1 MNGRQLIHSILGS
14 LALVACLLTMLTF
27 ATPAKAAGEFEL
39 NDTRE
44 TAYGPLEGG
53 KSYTAT
59 FETGN
64 DVDWYVFYIKT
75 YSQMDFSATMVK
87 SCEDYARISLYDK
100 DGNYERSFETGNVN
114 ETNHLLQTM
123 NPGRYYFEVER
134 HYSCTG
140 DRYSFRIDPAASI
153 TSSRECGEAIVSKD
167 AVGPELAAVNE
178 ELAKNGEA
186 LATTA
191 QAVHE
196 AKRQL
201 RRANKKAQ
209 RLKKRLKQI
218 KQSGKRRRVRSK
230 LRQTRSAVQSARR
243 QLDEAKAERR
253 PVWNQKRSLETV
265 LTQHQQAIASADAQ
279 IAAHC

>member
-100 DGNYERSFETGNVN
+100 DGNYERSFETGKVN
-114 ETNHLLQTM
+114 ETTHLLQTM
-123 NPGRYYFEVER
+123 NPGRYYFEVEH

-153 TSSRECGEAIVSKD
+153 TTSRECGEAIVARDS
-167 AVGPELAAVNE
+167 VGPELTAVNE

-201 RRANKKAQ
+201 RRASKKAQ
-209 RLKKRLKQI
+209 RLKQI
-218 KQSGKRRRVRSK
+218 KQPGKRRHVRSK

-243 QLDEAKAERR
+243 QLDKAKAERR
-253 PVWNQKRSLETV
+253 PVWKERRDLEAIAG
-265 LTQHQQAIASADAQ
+265 QHQQTIASAEGQMATY
-279 IAAHC
+279 C